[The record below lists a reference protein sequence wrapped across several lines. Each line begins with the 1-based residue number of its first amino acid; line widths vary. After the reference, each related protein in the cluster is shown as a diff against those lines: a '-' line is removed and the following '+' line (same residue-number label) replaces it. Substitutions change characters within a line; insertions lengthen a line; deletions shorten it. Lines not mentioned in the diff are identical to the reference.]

1 MNNRGIGVIFC
12 AIAALLMSVRYMA
25 AAMIMS
31 RMGSWSE
38 DLFKT
43 VLEYL
48 GSPLKIASICALIA
62 GIAFIVYSFFE
73 NDKKKGE

>member
-1 MNNRGIGVIFC
+1 MNNKGVGAVFC
-12 AIAALLMSVRYMA
+12 FIAALLMIARYMA

-31 RMGSWSE
+31 SMGSWGE
-38 DLFKT
+38 ELFKT
-43 VLEYL
+43 VLDYL
-48 GSPLKIASICALIA
+48 GSPLKIASICALIV